1 MKELF
6 QKHLKL
12 WILPVIALLVVNYIY
27 FFPVL
32 TGKVITQDDIIMG
45 IAKGKEIVD
54 YRAANNDEPLWTNAM
69 FSGMPAFQISTEYP
83 NNWLTQVQKVI
94 VVLGGKTSSIYIIA
108 ALMIGFYFLLLSF
121 KVNPWLAVV
130 GSIAFGFSAFFIISF
145 AAGHNSKVRTAAY
158 MAPLIMGV
166 LLVYRNK
173 LLAGFALTALF
184 LGLSIKSGHF
194 QITFYTGIIVLC
206 IMGAYKI
213 EAWRTKTFGTYLKQ
227 SAVLGVAA
235 ILAIGPNIG
244 NLWSTYAYTQ
254 ETMRGGSSELA
265 ANEESKGGLDFD
277 YAMMWSYGVGESFN
291 LMVPNLMGGGAKQTY
306 EGTQTHDFLKRT
318 FQGQGMSAKKAE
330 ETANQYSGSFMYWG
344 NQSLVNGGYYVGA
357 IVFFLFVFGLLVI
370 KGVTRNWAIAAVV
383 FALFLAW
390 GENFA
395 AFNRVMFDYV
405 PLFNKFRVPSM
416 ALVVLFFVL
425 PFIGFLGLDKLLK
438 GKEGPAYFKKQLLMA
453 FYIAGGLALALAVVG
468 PFIFGFEGL
477 NDENLAKQGLD
488 VDMLVED
495 RQGLLRSSAF
505 ASFVYIALA
514 AAVLWFYNLKKLQ
527 LKYALLA
534 LGVLIVADLWFFDK
548 DQLGKNE
555 FVSQREFMKQFA
567 PTDADNMILKDTD
580 IHYRVFNS
588 TAGLTSDSYT
598 SYHHKSIGGYHGA
611 KLMRYQDL
619 IENQLQKGNME
630 VLNMLN
636 AKWILTSSE
645 QGAPKQAMPNMQA
658 CGQAWTVDKIIWA
671 ADANAEMAA
680 LTDFKANY
688 DVVIDERYRDYV
700 GAIQTMKEGDNIEL
714 TSYDPKNMVYKAS
727 ISGQEDLVVFSEIFY
742 SAPNQ
747 IWQAYLD
754 GKPVEHIRV
763 NYLLRALKVP
773 VGEHEI
779 VFKFEPETYFKGEVI
794 DLTFSILLFIALIGA
809 AAFEWRNSQKAMVK
823 AEK

>member
-1 MKELF
+1 
-6 QKHLKL
+6 
-12 WILPVIALLVVNYIY
+12 
-27 FFPVL
+27 
-32 TGKVITQDDIIMG
+32 
-45 IAKGKEIVD
+45 
-54 YRAANNDEPLWTNAM
+54 
-69 FSGMPAFQISTEYP
+69 
-83 NNWLTQVQKVI
+83 
-94 VVLGGKTSSIYIIA
+94 
-108 ALMIGFYFLLLSF
+108 
-121 KVNPWLAVV
+121 
-130 GSIAFGFSAFFIISF
+130 
-145 AAGHNSKVRTAAY
+145 
-158 MAPLIMGV
+158 
-166 LLVYRNK
+166 
-173 LLAGFALTALF
+173 
-184 LGLSIKSGHF
+184 
-194 QITFYTGIIVLC
+194 
-206 IMGAYKI
+206 
-213 EAWRTKTFGTYLKQ
+213 
-227 SAVLGVAA
+227 
-235 ILAIGPNIG
+235 
-244 NLWSTYAYTQ
+244 
-254 ETMRGGSSELA
+254 
-265 ANEESKGGLDFD
+265 
-277 YAMMWSYGVGESFN
+277 
-291 LMVPNLMGGGAKQTY
+291 
-306 EGTQTHDFLKRT
+306 
-318 FQGQGMSAKKAE
+318 
-330 ETANQYSGSFMYWG
+330 
-344 NQSLVNGGYYVGA
+344 
-357 IVFFLFVFGLLVI
+357 
-370 KGVTRNWAIAAVV
+370 
-383 FALFLAW
+383 
-390 GENFA
+390 
-395 AFNRVMFDYV
+395 
-405 PLFNKFRVPSM
+405 
-416 ALVVLFFVL
+416 
-425 PFIGFLGLDKLLK
+425 
-438 GKEGPAYFKKQLLMA
+438 
-453 FYIAGGLALALAVVG
+453 
-468 PFIFGFEGL
+468 
-477 NDENLAKQGLD
+477 
-488 VDMLVED
+488 MLVED

-514 AAVLWFYNLKKLQ
+514 AGVLWFYNLKKLQ

>member
-6 QKHLKL
+6 QKQLKT
-12 WILPVIALLVVNYIY
+12 WILPVFALLVVNYIY

-32 TGKVITQDDIIMG
+32 TGKVITQDDIMMG

-54 YRAANNDEPLWTNAM
+54 YRAANDDEPLWTNAM

-83 NNWLTQVQKVI
+83 SNWLTQVQNVI

-108 ALMIGFYFLLLSF
+108 ALMIGFFFLLLSF
-121 KVNPWLAVV
+121 KVNPWLAVI
-130 GSIAFGFSAFFIISF
+130 GGIAFGFSAFFIISF

-194 QITFYTGIIVLC
+194 QITFYNGIIVLC
-206 IMGAYKI
+206 IMAAYAV
-213 EAWRTKTFGTYLKQ
+213 EAFRTKALPNYIKQ
-227 SAVLGVAA
+227 SAILAVAA

-254 ETMRGGSSELA
+254 ETMRGGSSELTA
-265 ANEESKGGLDFD
+265 KEESKGGLDFD
-277 YAMMWSYGVGESFN
+277 YAMMWSYGVGETFN
-291 LMVPNLMGGGAKQTY
+291 LMVPDLMGGGAKQTY
-306 EGTQTHDFLKRT
+306 DGTETFDFLKRT
-318 FQGQGMSAKKAE
+318 FQSQGMSAKNAE
-330 ETANQYSGSFMYWG
+330 GTANQYSGSFMYWG
-344 NQSLVNGGYYVGA
+344 KQSMVNGGYYIGA
-357 IVFFLFVFGLLVI
+357 IVFFLFVFGLFVVG
-370 KGVTRNWAIAAVV
+370 GVTRNWAIASVV

-390 GENFA
+390 GENFS

-438 GKEGPAYFKKQLLMA
+438 GEEGAAYFKKQLLKA

-468 PFIFGFEGL
+468 PFVFGFEGL

-488 VDMLVED
+488 VGMLVDD
-495 RQGLLRSSAF
+495 RKSLLRSSAF
-505 ASFVYIALA
+505 TSFIYIALA
-514 AAVLWFYNLKKLQ
+514 AAVLWFYNLKKLK
-527 LKYALLA
+527 LNHALIALA
-534 LGVLIVADLWFFDK
+534 VLIVADLWIYDR
-548 DQLGKNE
+548 DQLGKEE
-555 FVSQREFMKQFA
+555 FVSEREFMKQFA
-567 PTDADNMILKDTD
+567 PSDADKMILKDED
-580 IHYRVFNS
+580 IHYRVYNS

-598 SYHHKSIGGYHGA
+598 SYYHKNIGGYHGA

-619 IENQLQKGNME
+619 IENQMQKGNME

-636 AKWILTSSE
+636 AKWIITGGQ
-645 QGAPKQAMPNMQA
+645 QGQPKTAMPNMQA

-671 ADANAEMAA
+671 KDADAEMAA

-688 DVVIDERYRDYV
+688 DVVIDERYRDYI
-700 GAIQTMKEGDNIEL
+700 GATQTMKEGDNIVL
-714 TSYDPKNMVYKAS
+714 TKYDPKNMVYNAS
-727 ISGQEDLVVFSEIFY
+727 INGQEDLVIFSEIY
-742 SAPNQ
+742 YEAPGQ
-747 IWQAYLD
+747 KWQAYLD

-763 NYLLRALKVP
+763 NYLLRAMKVP

-779 VFKFEPETYFKGEVI
+779 VFKFEPETYFKGEAI
-794 DLTFSILLFIALIGA
+794 DLTFSILLFIALLGA
-809 AAFEWRNSQKAMVK
+809 AAFEWKNSKK
-823 AEK
+823 AEVKDAK